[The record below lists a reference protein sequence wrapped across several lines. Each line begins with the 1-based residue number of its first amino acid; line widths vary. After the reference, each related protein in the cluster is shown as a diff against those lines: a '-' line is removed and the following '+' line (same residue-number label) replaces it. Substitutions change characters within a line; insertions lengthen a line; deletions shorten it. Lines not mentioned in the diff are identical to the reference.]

1 MKSNLLKSELKFIMS
16 FGQMPLANKFLET
29 KNFKDE
35 KFYDMSVGFDENLS
49 LFQLI
54 ESPDPGEMF
63 DRNYAFFSG
72 TSKYMVSHFEIF
84 SNQIKER
91 LKNISKIKKVIE
103 IGCND
108 GIMLQNFTDK
118 DKYDHLGIEPSKNV
132 YEVARKKK
140 LNVINDFFTNELSLN
155 LKEYIKKTDVIYA
168 ANVICHIPNLN
179 NLFRGIEELLNQKGV
194 FIFEEPY
201 LGDVIRLTSY
211 DQIYDEHVYLFSLLS
226 VDKISKLFDLE
237 LIDAY
242 PQETHGG
249 SMRYVIAR
257 KGEYSISD
265 NFKKLMLKEL
275 DQGLDKIET
284 YLNFKDNCESSKKR
298 LIKILNSYVDQ
309 GKKVS
314 GYAATSK
321 STTILNYCKIGKD
334 LIDCIY
340 DTTPLKI
347 NKFSPGMHI
356 PIKHHKDFAFEKPDV
371 SLLFGWNHKKEI
383 FEKEYNYTKDG
394 GIWISHI
401 PDLI

>member
-72 TSKYMVSHFEIF
+72 TSKYMVSHFEAF
-84 SNQIKER
+84 SDQIKER
-91 LKNISKIKKVIE
+91 LKNISKIKKIIE

-108 GIMLQNFTDK
+108 GIMLQNFIDK

-132 YEVARKKK
+132 YEIAKKKK
-140 LNVINDFFTNELSLN
+140 LNVINDFFSNELSLN

-168 ANVICHIPNLN
+168 ANVICHISNLKS
-179 NLFRGIEELLNQKGV
+179 LFKGIEELLEKKGV

-226 VDKISKLFDLE
+226 VDKISRLFDLE

-249 SMRYVIAR
+249 SMRYVIGR
-257 KGEYSISD
+257 KGEYSTS
-265 NFKKLMLKEL
+265 NNLEKLMLKEL
-275 DQGLDKIET
+275 NQGLDKIET
-284 YLNFKDNCESSKKR
+284 YLDFKDNCESSKKR
-298 LIKILNSYVDQ
+298 LIKILNSYADQ
-309 GKKVS
+309 GKKVA

-321 STTILNYCKIGKD
+321 STTILNYCKIGRD

-356 PIKHHKDFAFEKPDV
+356 PIRHHKDFAFEKPDV

-383 FEKEYNYTKDG
+383 FEKEHNYTKNG

-401 PDLI
+401 LDLI

>member
-1 MKSNLLKSELKFIMS
+1 MKSNLPKSEPKFIMS
-16 FGQMPLANKFLET
+16 FGQMPMANKFLES

-35 KFYDMSVGFDENLS
+35 KFYDMSVCFDENLS
-49 LFQLI
+49 LFQLA
-54 ESPDPGEMF
+54 EFPDPGEMF
-63 DRNYAFFSG
+63 DENYAFFSG
-72 TSKYMVSHFEIF
+72 TSKYMASHFKNF
-84 SNQIKER
+84 SHQIKER
-91 LKNISKIKKVIE
+91 LKNISKVKKVIE
-103 IGCND
+103 IGSND
-108 GIMLQNFTDK
+108 GIMLQNFIDK
-118 DKYDHLGIEPSKNV
+118 SEYDHLGVEPSKNV
-132 YEVARKKK
+132 FEVSKNKK

-155 LKEYIKKTDVIYA
+155 LSKYKKKTDVIYA
-168 ANVICHIPNLN
+168 ANVICHIPDLN
-179 NLFRGIEELLNQKGV
+179 NLFKGIENLLSKKGF

-226 VDKISKLFDLE
+226 VDKIAKLFDLE
-237 LIDAY
+237 IIDAY

-249 SMRYVIAR
+249 SMRYVVAR

-284 YLNFKDNCESSKKR
+284 YLNFKDNCENSKKK
-298 LIKILNSYVDQ
+298 LIKTLNSYADQ

-383 FEKEYNYTKDG
+383 FEKERSYKKNG
-394 GIWISHI
+394 GIWISHLENFI
-401 PDLI
+401 

>member
-1 MKSNLLKSELKFIMS
+1 M
-16 FGQMPLANKFLET
+16 
-29 KNFKDE
+29 
-35 KFYDMSVGFDENLS
+35 
-49 LFQLI
+49 
-54 ESPDPGEMF
+54 
-63 DRNYAFFSG
+63 
-72 TSKYMVSHFEIF
+72 
-84 SNQIKER
+84 
-91 LKNISKIKKVIE
+91 
-103 IGCND
+103 
-108 GIMLQNFTDK
+108 
-118 DKYDHLGIEPSKNV
+118 
-132 YEVARKKK
+132 
-140 LNVINDFFTNELSLN
+140 
-155 LKEYIKKTDVIYA
+155 
-168 ANVICHIPNLN
+168 
-179 NLFRGIEELLNQKGV
+179 
-194 FIFEEPY
+194 
-201 LGDVIRLTSY
+201 GDVIRLTSY

-242 PQETHGG
+242 PQKTHGG

-265 NFKKLMLKEL
+265 NLKKLMLKEL

-298 LIKILNSYVDQ
+298 LFKILSSYADQ

-356 PIKHHKDFAFEKPDV
+356 PIKHHKDFALEKPDV

-383 FEKEYNYTKDG
+383 FDKEYNYTKNG
-394 GIWISHI
+394 GTWISHI
-401 PDLI
+401 SDLI

>member
-1 MKSNLLKSELKFIMS
+1 MSKSEPKFVMS

-35 KFYDMSVGFDENLS
+35 KFYDMKVGFDENLS
-49 LFQLI
+49 LFQLL
-54 ESPDPGEMF
+54 ESPDPEEMF

-84 SNQIKER
+84 SNQIKDR

-108 GIMLQNFTDK
+108 GIMLQNFIDK

-132 YEVARKKK
+132 YEEAKKKK

-155 LKEYIKKTDVIYA
+155 LKEYLKKTDVIYA

-179 NLFRGIEELLNQKGV
+179 NLFKGIEELLNKKGV

-237 LIDAY
+237 LIDVY

-265 NFKKLMLKEL
+265 NFKRLMQKEL

-284 YLNFKDNCESSKKR
+284 YFNFKNNCESSKKR
-298 LIKILNSYVDQ
+298 LIKILNSYADQ

-321 STTILNYCKIGKD
+321 STTILNYCKIGKE

-356 PIKHHKDFAFEKPDV
+356 PIKHHKDFILEKPDV

-394 GIWISHI
+394 GTWISHI
-401 PDLI
+401 PNLL